1 MAKIALK
8 IESDQINKS
17 EKSKTTKKRKKRK
30 TIYGM
35 KRKKHIKILKFKKNT
50 LEEIKKDEIKGEFN
64 FQSNIFNDKNKQ
76 QNK

>member
-35 KRKKHIKILKFKKNT
+35 KKKN
-50 LEEIKKDEIKGEFN
+50 ISKF
-64 FQSNIFNDKNKQ
+64 
-76 QNK
+76 